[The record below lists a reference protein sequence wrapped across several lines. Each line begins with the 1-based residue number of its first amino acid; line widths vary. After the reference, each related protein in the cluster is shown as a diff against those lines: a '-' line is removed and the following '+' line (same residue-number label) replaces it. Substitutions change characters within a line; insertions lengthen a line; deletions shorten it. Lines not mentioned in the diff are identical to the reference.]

1 MGRSR
6 DVGDPSF
13 ATVTETAEAL
23 GVTGQAIYNRIKA
36 NTIPYEQHVDEATG
50 RPSYRIP
57 REWLDR
63 EVQRRASSAPASS
76 AELAHEGEVRA
87 AEIIATFIQ
96 YAEAIRNEVEVQH
109 TKIEPVLI
117 ELKGQLET
125 IENNQTQIYKQVR
138 EFVARAEE
146 ENRRES
152 EYQERNLQLQ
162 EENLKLLRETKDE
175 NDKARAGNT
184 ERRAG
189 AISKRT
195 VYVLAAVLIASVW
208 ITTLLLV
215 IVHLYVE

>member
-96 YAEAIRNEVEVQH
+96 YA
-109 TKIEPVLI
+109 
-117 ELKGQLET
+117 ET